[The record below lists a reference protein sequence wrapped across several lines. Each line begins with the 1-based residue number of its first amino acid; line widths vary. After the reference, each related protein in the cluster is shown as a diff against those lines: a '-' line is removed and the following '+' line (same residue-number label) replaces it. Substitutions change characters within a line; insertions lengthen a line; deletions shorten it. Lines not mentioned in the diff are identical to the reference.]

1 MTRFVLRRLLQL
13 PFVLLA
19 MSVIVFGLMAL
30 LPGDPAL
37 AILGPYATPER
48 AEELRRELGLEDPL
62 PVRYVH
68 WLGRVVQGDLG
79 RSTSLERPVLAEV
92 RERAAATA
100 MLAGTALGLCV
111 VGGLTAGVLA
121 ARFRGRWPDRLL
133 TLGAVAGLS
142 TPPFWLAML
151 AVLLFAVWL
160 EWAPASGMID
170 VVGGGG
176 TLDVLQHLALPALVL
191 SVVAASIV
199 ARVTRTTVLEV
210 EREEFLVVARAKGIS
225 ERRLVLAHSLRNA
238 LVEVVPVIGLQA
250 GYVIG
255 GAVYVETVFQWPG
268 LGRMLVDAVLARDV
282 LLVQGGALV
291 MAGAYV
297 IVNLGAD
304 LVQALLDRRIAS

>member
-62 PVRYVH
+62 PVRYVR

-79 RSTSLERPVLAEV
+79 QSTSLERPVLDEV

-151 AVLLFAVWL
+151 AVMLFAVWL

-176 TLDVLQHLALPALVL
+176 AFDVLQHLALPALVL

-210 EREEFLVVARAKGIS
+210 EREAFLVVARAKGIS
-225 ERRLVLAHSLRNA
+225 ERRLVLDHSLRNA

-297 IVNLGAD
+297 LVNLAAD

>member
-13 PFVLLA
+13 PLVLLG
-19 MSVIVFGLMAL
+19 MSIVVFGLMAL

-48 AEELRRELGLEDPL
+48 AASLRQELGLDDPL
-62 PVRYVH
+62 PVRYAR
-68 WLGRVVQGDLG
+68 WLGRVVRGDLG
-79 RSTSLERPVLAEV
+79 RSTSLERPVADAL

-100 MLAGTALGLCV
+100 LLAGTALVLCV
-111 VGGLTAGVLA
+111 VGGVSAGVLA
-121 ARFRGRWPDRLL
+121 ARHRGRWPDRLL
-133 TLGAVAGLS
+133 TVGAVAGLS

-151 AVLLFAVWL
+151 AVMLFAVALGWS
-160 EWAPASGMID
+160 PASGMVD

-176 TLDVLQHLALPALVL
+176 VLDVLQHLALPALVL
-191 SVVAASIV
+191 SAVAGSIV
-199 ARVTRTTVLEV
+199 ARVTRTTLLEQ
-210 EREEFLVVARAKGIS
+210 ERREFLVVARAKGIS
-225 ERRLVLAHSLRNA
+225 ERRLVLHHALRNA
-238 LVEVVPVIGLQA
+238 GVEIVPVIGLQA

-255 GAVYVETVFQWPG
+255 GAIYVETVFQWPG

-291 MAGAYV
+291 LAGAYV
-297 IVNLGAD
+297 GVNLAAD